1 MRPEG
6 GGGASGG
13 EGFQKEALMDNEPR
27 QAVIKSPERHKRQR
41 GLKKPRLFWLLWLL
55 GACVAAGAFYGFHYI
70 ALEKEQA
77 QADALR
83 AQYIQLESEMFVV
96 RRQFEQAQKALARVD
111 ALTQK
116 LNGDLSGDSD
126 RRLALGPT
134 DLPGRHA
141 EVSSAAVVQLSPTEL
156 KGQLEAFQQEVE
168 SRETNLERLYSHWLE
183 RRLRWASTPSIW
195 PVRGWV
201 TSRFGNRADPL
212 TGRRS
217 THTGIDIAGPHG
229 KEIVATADG
238 TVVFAGVEGSYGKVV
253 VVDHGYG
260 MKTRYAHLASITTS
274 AGDVVK
280 RGQMIGKLGSTGRS
294 TGPHL
299 HYEVRINGIPQNPRN
314 YILD

>member
-1 MRPEG
+1 
-6 GGGASGG
+6 
-13 EGFQKEALMDNEPR
+13 MDNQVR
-27 QAVIKSPERHKRQR
+27 QAVVLGLHSRKRPLSIKKM
-41 GLKKPRLFWLLWLL
+41 RLSWFLWLAGVL
-55 GACVAAGAFYGFHYI
+55 GAGGGFYAFHHVA
-70 ALEKEQA
+70 LQKEQA
-77 QADALR
+77 QGEALR
-83 AQYIQLESEMFVV
+83 AQYIQLESEVFVV

-116 LNGDLSGDSD
+116 LNGDLLSGDGD

-134 DLPGRHA
+134 DLPGRSA
-141 EVSSAAVVQLSPTEL
+141 EVAPAAFGQMTPKEL
-156 KGQLEAFQQEVE
+156 KEQLEAFQLEVE
-168 SRETNLERLYSHWLE
+168 SRETSLERLYSNWLE

-201 TSRFGNRADPL
+201 TSRFGSREDPL
-212 TGRRS
+212 TGRKS
-217 THTGIDIAGPHG
+217 THTGMDISGPHG
-229 KEIVATADG
+229 KDVVSTADG
-238 TVVFAGVEGSYGKVV
+238 TVVFAGVEGTYGKVV

-260 MKTRYAHLASITTS
+260 IKSRYAHLASMVIG

-280 RGQMIGKLGSTGRS
+280 RGQVIGKLGSTGRS